1 MKRLLLFLTC
11 FLTLYGLGRAEKVT
25 FDFTSADGI
34 KKFTDVTLPT
44 SSSTGTTV
52 SGTTFTQE
60 GISITGTKGT
70 NDAVIWL
77 TTTPNTYQYRVYKT
91 GGTVT
96 VSCGEQDK
104 ITSIVLSTA
113 AGAFTVSPGTFSNGT
128 WTGESKSVVF
138 TVTTNAQIKTIEVTY
153 ETADSPNPPTKVEY
167 EAPFN
172 GKTYTINVGETLN
185 IDRGSVYPSS
195 MVFILGENSILKEDD
210 DNFTLTGVSSG
221 TETVDV
227 MWDADDDFE
236 EGEASFTVIVNEPI
250 TGTTTTAVFY
260 ASASYSGQATYE
272 TQMPTGDIAGTE
284 STATT
289 FTAGDINLWIEKNN
303 SNTSNVTSNFVR
315 WYQSDILHIVPLN
328 KATIIK
334 VVMEEGDGKTGT
346 PTASTGYGSLSEST
360 YTWTGETNEDLALT
374 ATTQIRFNVLTVTYI
389 EAETGELKKA
399 NLSFSET
406 ECSARMGEEFTAP
419 TLSNPFSV
427 DVTYS
432 SSEESVATV
441 NASGEVTLMG
451 AGSTTIKATFA
462 GNDTYA
468 EDSASYNLTVKP
480 AMSSNVIVDEI
491 TAESFGSDFVASYGD
506 YTYTS
511 PTTDITYTLHG
522 TKGGS
527 NAAPNIQINNN
538 SNGGNGGLV
547 VTENPDGYEVVRVVV
562 EQTSATQIDV
572 YANTDVYTGTAQLYS
587 NPIVGDLIGSITTTS
602 GELDDFTNDVYTGWG
617 LRTSSGAR
625 YITKITVTYAIAEGV
640 AKKPS
645 LSFTFN
651 GETVIDPV
659 ELDWNATEF
668 PTLVLPEGITSATYS
683 SSNTSVAQ
691 IDASTGKITLQ
702 GVKGETTIT
711 ATTEEVEGEW
721 KAGSVSYTL
730 VVLDPNSTEATFD
743 FTTKD
748 PYGMTTTSS
757 SNTYYYDEISFSEN
771 GVTMKVTG
779 KYRSWGS
786 SSYDFRIYT
795 DDNSAITIS
804 APAGYMLET
813 IEFEGSS
820 LNNLSTKTGTYNNGI
835 WESNAGEV
843 DTYVVFTPT
852 GTPNIKTITVWYTL
866 DPYFYLM
873 GTMTDNKTANP
884 SYKFSDNGN
893 GIYTLEVATIN
904 AYNGGQEQFV
914 IANGNASVVYTGPSK
929 ADTDM
934 EAGNTYSDLKQWGN
948 VSEDY
953 YMGLATTLYNV
964 TLTWDSNENTLSI
977 EGTSGSNNQLEVTV
991 GNDKTT
997 QSGTVS
1003 SENITLYTENKAAL
1017 IFVHSPGNAQVYYAI
1032 ELNEVQQSTRAAA
1045 VPEDLTWKKA
1055 QESEYEDGA
1064 YEIALTTGTS
1074 GTVYLKYG
1082 ETEEGSSEPTSYNFS
1097 VVKSAPTGIATILG
1111 VDESEVEVYNLNGVR
1126 MSNDNLQPG
1135 IYIVKSGKEVR
1146 KVIVK

>member
-44 SSSTGTTV
+44 SSSTGTSV

-96 VSCGEQDK
+96 VSCGEQNK

-153 ETADSPNPPTKVEY
+153 ETADSSNPPTKAEY
-167 EAPFN
+167 KAPFA
-172 GKTYTINVGETLN
+172 GQTYTINVGETLN

-227 MWDADDDFE
+227 MWEGDDDFE
-236 EGEASFTVIVNEPI
+236 EGEASFTVIVNKPI

-260 ASASYSGQATYE
+260 ASESYTDDATYK
-272 TQMPTGDIAGTE
+272 TQMTGSNISGTSTTASVFDSGDISLWIEKKNTNSNSQINGNQVRWYTSDILHLVPNNGATITKVVINMVSGNASAPTPNTGSGSLNSLVYTWTG
-284 STATT
+284 STSEDLT
-289 FTAGDINLWIEKNN
+289 FTAG
-303 SNTSNVTSNFVR
+303 S
-315 WYQSDILHIVPLN
+315 
-328 KATIIK
+328 
-334 VVMEEGDGKTGT
+334 
-346 PTASTGYGSLSEST
+346 
-360 YTWTGETNEDLALT
+360 
-374 ATTQIRFNVLTVTYI
+374 QIRFTDVAVTYI
-389 EAETGELKKA
+389 EAETGELKNA

-432 SSEESVATV
+432 SSEEGVATV
-441 NASGEVTLMG
+441 NASGEVTLIG
-451 AGSTTIKATFA
+451 AGSTTITATFA

-468 EDSASYNLTVKP
+468 KDSASYNLIVKP
-480 AMSSNVIVDEI
+480 AMPSNVIVDEI
-491 TAESFGSDFVASYGD
+491 TATSFGESFGSYGT

-511 PTTDITYTLHG
+511 PTTDITYTVYAM
-522 TKGGS
+522 KGGS
-527 NAAPNIQINNN
+527 TAAPNIQINT
-538 SNGGNGGLV
+538 SGNGGLV
-547 VTENPDGYEVVRVVV
+547 VTENPDEYEVVRVVV
-562 EQTSATQIDV
+562 EQTSAAQIDV
-572 YANTDVYTGTAQLYS
+572 YANTEVYTGTAQLYS
-587 NPIVGDLIGSITTTS
+587 NPIVGDFIGSITTTS

-651 GETVIDPV
+651 GETVTDPV

-683 SSNTSVAQ
+683 SSDTSVAQ
-691 IDASTGKITLQ
+691 INASTGEITLQ

-711 ATTEEVEGEW
+711 ATTEAVEGQW

-795 DDNSAITIS
+795 DENSAITIG

-813 IEFEGSS
+813 IEFTGSS
-820 LNNLSTKTGTYNNGI
+820 LNNLSTETGTYTNGI

-914 IANGNASVVYTGPSK
+914 IANGNASVVYTGPSS

-934 EAGNTYSDLKQWGN
+934 VAGNTYRDLKQWGN

-953 YMGLATTLYNV
+953 YMGLKTTLYNV

-977 EGTSGSNNQLEVTV
+977 EGTSGSSNQLEVTV
-991 GNDKTT
+991 GNDKTV
-997 QSGTVS
+997 QSGSVS
-1003 SENITLYTENKAAL
+1003 SDNITLYTENTAAL
-1017 IFVHSPGNAQVYYAI
+1017 IFVHSPENAQVYYAV
-1032 ELNEVQQSTRAAA
+1032 ELNEVQQSARAAA
-1045 VPEDLTWKKA
+1045 VPENLTWEKAKK
-1055 QESEYEDGA
+1055 SENEDGA
-1064 YEIALTTGTS
+1064 YEISLTTGTS

-1082 ETEEGSSEPTSYNFS
+1082 ETEEESSEPTSYNFS
-1097 VVKSAPTGIATILG
+1097 VVKSAPTGVAAILG
-1111 VDESEVEVYNLNGVR
+1111 VDEREVEVYNLNGVR